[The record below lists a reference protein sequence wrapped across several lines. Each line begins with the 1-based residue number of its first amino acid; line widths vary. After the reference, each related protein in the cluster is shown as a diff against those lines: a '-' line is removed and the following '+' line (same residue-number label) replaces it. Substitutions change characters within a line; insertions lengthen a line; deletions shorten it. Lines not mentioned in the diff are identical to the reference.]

1 MSAFDPEPTLEK
13 KTLFCKRSTT
23 DGQIGCL
30 PIFGTEFRMAFRQ
43 LPSHLLQIGTVTDS
57 FGFALRQYH
66 TVNPELTNRRD

>member
-43 LPSHLLQIGTVTDS
+43 LPSICFKLERSQIHLGLLCINII
-57 FGFALRQYH
+57 R
-66 TVNPELTNRRD
+66 